1 MWIQAKLHLEVTE
14 GKETTETSGVIV
26 QIDREEGRRGEKV
39 LPGIDHKK
47 D

>member
-1 MWIQAKLHLEVTE
+1 MDS
-14 GKETTETSGVIV
+14 GKAPSGGDRGKGTETYGVII